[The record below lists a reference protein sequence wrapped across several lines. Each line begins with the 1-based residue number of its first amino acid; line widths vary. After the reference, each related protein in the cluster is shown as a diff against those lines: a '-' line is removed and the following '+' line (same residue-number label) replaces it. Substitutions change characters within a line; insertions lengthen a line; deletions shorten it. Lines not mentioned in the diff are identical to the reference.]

1 MLTRVAIVCF
11 GAEDERHAQAH
22 LAILTALAHLP
33 APVEV
38 VVTTDRPQWYRWLG
52 DRIRVVQLTEH
63 LRIAWSGPQRFVW
76 RVVLN
81 AIAETALRGPP
92 ANLLYL
98 DTDTLVRRP
107 LGPLLAALES
117 GEVFLHKLE
126 SPLCQRRAGSHRGLW
141 KQTRGR
147 SFAGFAIDGRT
158 ELWNSGVI
166 GVSAQNVALLSQALE
181 VCDAMTSAGVESWLV
196 EQLADSVVFQSTG
209 RLREALPW
217 IAHYWGNKPGFNQ
230 GVREQLVAI
239 LLRGMSVKEAIA
251 YVRENSIERPLR
263 IKPRWW
269 HPYFRRLAGAPG

>member
-11 GAEDERHAQAH
+11 GAEEARHAQAH
-22 LAILTALAHLP
+22 LAILTALAQVPGP
-33 APVEV
+33 AEV
-38 VVTTDRPQWYRWLG
+38 VVTTDRPHWYRWLG
-52 DRIRVVQLTEH
+52 DRIRIVQLTDH
-63 LRIAWSGPQRFVW
+63 LRVAWSGPQRFVW
-76 RVVLN
+76 RAVLN

-92 ANLLYL
+92 ANFLYL

-107 LGPLLAALES
+107 LAPLLAALES

-126 SPLCQRRAGSHRGLW
+126 SPLYLRTGSHRSLW

-147 SFAGFAIDGRT
+147 TFAGFAIDRRT
-158 ELWNSGVI
+158 ELWNSGVV
-166 GVSAQNVALLSQALE
+166 GVGAQNVGLLSQALE

-196 EQLADSVVFQSTG
+196 EQLADSVVFQATG
-209 RLREALPW
+209 RVREAEPW

-263 IKPRWW
+263 VKPRWW
-269 HPYFRRLAGAPG
+269 HPYFRRLAGTLG